1 MLDTTGSEPA
11 IDEVIWRDWV
21 QRGKRRE
28 NAAVRKRKI
37 AAGIIAILLAAG
49 SAIYAL
55 LIR

>member
-28 NAAVRKRKI
+28 NAAARKRKI
-37 AAGIIAILLAAG
+37 AAAIIAIVLAAG